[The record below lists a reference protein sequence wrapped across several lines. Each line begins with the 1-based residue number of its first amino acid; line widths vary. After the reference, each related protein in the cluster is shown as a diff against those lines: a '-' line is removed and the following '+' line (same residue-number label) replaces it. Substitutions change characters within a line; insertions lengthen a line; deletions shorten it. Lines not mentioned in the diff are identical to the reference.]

1 MNKPIFKGT
10 GVALITPFHKHGT
23 VDFTSLG
30 KIIEH
35 VISNGVN
42 YIVVLGTT
50 AETPTLTEKEK
61 HAVVDFV
68 IESVDK
74 RLPIV
79 VGLGGNNTQK
89 LIEEIK
95 AFNFDGVDA
104 ILSVAPYYN
113 KPQQKGLFLHF
124 KNIAEVSPVPVII
137 YNVPSRTGV
146 NISADTT
153 LSLAREISGIIGIKE
168 ASGNIPQIMEIIKNK
183 PKDFLV
189 ISGDD
194 SLTLPLIACG
204 ADGVISVAANAFP
217 REFCEMVQLALS
229 TNCKKAK
236 DLHYKLLDFFN
247 VIFEDGSPAG
257 IKVVME
263 HLELCQN
270 NLRLPLVKVNKNTH
284 SNIINITNRLIEKIS

>member
-1 MNKPIFKGT
+1 MNKSIFKGT

-35 VISNGVN
+35 VIANGIN
-42 YIVVLGTT
+42 YVVALGTT

-61 HAVVDFV
+61 LAVVDFV
-68 IESVDK
+68 IETVDK
-74 RLPIV
+74 RVPIV
-79 VGLGGNNTQK
+79 VGVGGNNTQK
-89 LIEEIK
+89 LIEEVK

-104 ILSVAPYYN
+104 LLSVAPYYN
-113 KPQQKGLFLHF
+113 KPQQKGLYLHF
-124 KNIAEVSPVPVII
+124 KSIVEVSPIPVII
-137 YNVPSRTGV
+137 YNVPGRTGV
-146 NISADTT
+146 NISAETT
-153 LSLAREISGIIGIKE
+153 LALAKDVKEIIGIKE

-194 SLTLPLIACG
+194 ALTLPLISCG

-217 REFCEMVQLALS
+217 REFSEMVQFAMS

-236 DLHYKLLDFFN
+236 ELHYKLLDFFN

-257 IKVVME
+257 IKAVME
-263 HLELCQN
+263 RLELCQN
-270 NLRLPLVKVNKNTH
+270 NLRLPLVKVNKNTQA
-284 SNIINITNRLIEKIS
+284 NIINITNKFLEIVN

>member
-1 MNKPIFKGT
+1 MSNQLFKGT

-35 VISNGVN
+35 VITNGVN
-42 YIVVLGTT
+42 YVVAFGTT
-50 AETPTLTEKEK
+50 AETPTLSEKEK
-61 HAVVDFV
+61 LAVVDFIV
-68 IESVDK
+68 ETVDK
-74 RLPIV
+74 RVPIL
-79 VGLGGNNTQK
+79 VGIGGNNTQR

-95 AFNFDGVDA
+95 TFNFDGIDA
-104 ILSVAPYYN
+104 LLSVTPYYN

-124 KNIAEVSPVPVII
+124 KSIVEVSPIPVII
-137 YNVPSRTGV
+137 YNVPGRTGV
-146 NISADTT
+146 NITAETT
-153 LSLAREISGIIGIKE
+153 LTLAKEVPGVIGIKE

-194 SLTLPLIACG
+194 ALTFPLIVSG

-217 REFCEMVQLALS
+217 REFSEMVQLALS

-236 DLHYKLLDFFN
+236 EIHYKFLDFFN
-247 VIFEDGSPAG
+247 LIFEDGSPAG
-257 IKVVME
+257 IKAVME

-284 SNIINITNRLIEKIS
+284 SNLINVTNKLLETVS